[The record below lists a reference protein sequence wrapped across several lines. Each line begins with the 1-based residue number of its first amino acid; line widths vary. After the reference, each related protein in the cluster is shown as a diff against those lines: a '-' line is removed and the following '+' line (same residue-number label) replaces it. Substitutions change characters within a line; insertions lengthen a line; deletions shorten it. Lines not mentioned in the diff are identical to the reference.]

1 MMKLGET
8 GRGKSQLS
16 FALLFMSIRAF
27 SNKKNYLNFSLHV
40 GGGTSNLQG
49 GAIYASGDGGTVTL
63 TISNTEFKSNTVTY
77 GSVSEILTVVRERNL
92 VTFLACPG
100 AGTGN
105 LLGWRYFCRR
115 WDRCQDLLMYF

>member
-40 GGGTSNLQG
+40 LGRHIQLAGRCYLG
-49 GAIYASGDGGTVTL
+49 SG
-63 TISNTEFKSNTVTY
+63 
-77 GSVSEILTVVRERNL
+77 
-92 VTFLACPG
+92 
-100 AGTGN
+100 
-105 LLGWRYFCRR
+105 
-115 WDRCQDLLMYF
+115 Q